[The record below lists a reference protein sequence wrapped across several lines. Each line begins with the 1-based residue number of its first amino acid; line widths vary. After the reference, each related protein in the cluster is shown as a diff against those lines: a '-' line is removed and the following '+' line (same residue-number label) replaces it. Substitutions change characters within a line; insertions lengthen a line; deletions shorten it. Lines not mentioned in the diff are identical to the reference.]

1 MSSLKHDRRWTT
13 AGAALALGCLPVAA
27 LALGAGDG
35 AYTVAGAPPPG
46 CAAPGMQPLEPTA
59 EAVKGAP
66 YSGIGTTEVVTTLAD
81 GNRITRTNTMHYYR
95 DSAGRMRTEYQL
107 AAIGPFVPQESQS
120 IVTITDPVAGKR
132 YVLRPSLKRAD
143 VFDLAAEKGASVG
156 ATGKAILVG
165 GVSTNIGAPT
175 PGLAPTSAAG
185 LAPSLAPG
193 LQPSATP
200 GLAPSPAQSKGFRVF
215 SQRPGRGAGSGGAP
229 SPAMA
234 QGFAGAT
241 NVANSVSSSAAP
253 EAGTVRSTAPATSA
267 GRPVVS
273 DVFFMAAGPA
283 GAAVGCPAGPNAKP
297 APQAVSIGERRID
310 GLKVTGSRLEFTID
324 AGEVG
329 NEQPITVRTD
339 QWFSPDLGVVV
350 SSTHND
356 PMIGQTTYRLEQ
368 IDRAEPDASLF
379 AVPADYT
386 RSPVER

>member
-1 MSSLKHDRRWTT
+1 MSSLKHDRKWTT

-35 AYTVAGAPPPG
+35 AYTAAGAPPPG
-46 CAAPGMQPLEPTA
+46 CVAPGMQPLEPTA

-143 VFDLAAEKGASVG
+143 VFDLAAEKGAAVG

-165 GVSTNIGAPT
+165 GVSTNIGAPA
-175 PGLAPTSAAG
+175 PGLAPTSAPAF
-185 LAPSLAPG
+185 
-193 LQPSATP
+193 PSATP

-215 SQRPGRGAGSGGAP
+215 SQRPGRGGGGGAP
-229 SPAMA
+229 APAMA
-234 QGFAGAT
+234 QGFADAT
-241 NVANSVSSSAAP
+241 NLANSASSSGAP
-253 EAGTVRSTAPATSA
+253 EAGTVRSAAPATSA
-267 GRPVVS
+267 ARPVAG

-283 GAAVGCPAGPNAKP
+283 VGCSAGPNAKP

-368 IDRAEPDASLF
+368 INRAEPDAALF
-379 AVPADYT
+379 AVPTDYT